1 MIPLFKVDR
10 TYRHLQRL
18 REILALAVRYG
29 FEDVVAETRLRGLVK
44 SLRLRIDPAVMER
57 SRWER
62 IRMLLEGLG
71 PTFVKFGQLLSN
83 RPDLV
88 PPPLLKE
95 LGHLQDRVAPFP
107 FEEVEAILERAWNRP
122 WREVLESLDPVPV
135 AAASMAQVHSGVL
148 RDGGA
153 RVAIKVRRPR
163 IPQIVEADLEILQ
176 NFAAWAD
183 GRFDAF
189 RSLHLLPVVAEF
201 DQNVRQEIDFR
212 VEASH
217 LRRFAERY
225 GGEPTLRVPRLYSD
239 LSNGELI
246 VQEFV
251 EGIKISEVDAL
262 RAAGYDLPRL
272 ARVGSDLVLRQIFDS
287 GFFHADPHPGNLLV
301 LPGERICFLDFGSVG
316 NLSVE
321 QQECLADL
329 LVALEERNSRG
340 LARALQRMSSVEAP
354 DLQLFRADVDALLLA
369 FGSVPSS
376 ELDVGKVFAG
386 LTRLL
391 SKHRVQVHPVYFLLL
406 KALVSLEGIS
416 RRLDPEYDVV
426 REIEPFVRKLV
437 LRRFRPDVLARGLA
451 DDFGDAAVALRG
463 LPDEALALARQTR
476 RGELKIRFQHGG
488 LDGLRSSIR
497 DSADRMGLAIVLS
510 SLLISSSL
518 VLHAGLP
525 PLVRGMPILGLL
537 GFVSAAALALFLL
550 VTALF
555 RRR

>member
-386 LTRLL
+386 LVRLL

-437 LRRFRPDVLARGLA
+437 LRKFRPDVLARGLA

-463 LPDEALALARQTR
+463 LPDEALALVRQTR

-537 GFVSAAALALFLL
+537 GFVSAAALAFFLL

>member
-95 LGHLQDRVAPFP
+95 LGHLPDRVAPFP

-176 NFAAWAD
+176 NFAVWAD

-386 LTRLL
+386 LVRLL

-416 RRLDPEYDVV
+416 RRLDP
-426 REIEPFVRKLV
+426 
-437 LRRFRPDVLARGLA
+437 
-451 DDFGDAAVALRG
+451 
-463 LPDEALALARQTR
+463 
-476 RGELKIRFQHGG
+476 
-488 LDGLRSSIR
+488 
-497 DSADRMGLAIVLS
+497 
-510 SLLISSSL
+510 
-518 VLHAGLP
+518 
-525 PLVRGMPILGLL
+525 
-537 GFVSAAALALFLL
+537 
-550 VTALF
+550 
-555 RRR
+555 